1 MKCGKFRAV
10 GLHKDDVRLLGA
22 RLRKSGGNVLLIM
35 LIMLI
40 IVYSEG
46 IVTPAFQIFQPT
58 CLVFLITYS
67 IKICLYKLVL

>member
-1 MKCGKFRAV
+1 MKCGKFRAI

-22 RLRKSGGNVLLIM
+22 RLRKSGGNVL